1 AAYLGERVIVLAAN
15 PGRVVK
21 DLDMRPFK
29 QEGNRCKRED
39 PSIVA
44 AMADLRTAL
53 ERAS

>member
-1 AAYLGERVIVLAAN
+1 RVIVLAAN

-21 DLDMRPFK
+21 DLDLRPFK

-39 PSIVA
+39 AAIVG
-44 AMADLRTAL
+44 AMAELRAAL